1 MFKSW
6 PKDLTKALD
15 GWSAGEDHELLEYL
29 PVVYDELRRLARL
42 QLRRERR
49 GHTLQTTALV
59 HEAYL
64 KLAAQR
70 SLKWRNR
77 SHFFGVASILMR
89 RILVDYARRRQAA
102 RRGGGA
108 EHVTLDASVLMSKP
122 AGVDV
127 IALDEALRRLAEI
140 DQRQSRIVEMHF
152 FGGLTFDEVAGVLQ
166 IAPSTARDD
175 WTMARAWLYDQIRRR

>member
-1 MFKSW
+1 MSKR
-6 PKDLTKALD
+6 PYQDLTQALEGLSD
-15 GWSAGEDHELLEYL
+15 RESRELQEYL

-42 QLRRERR
+42 HLRRERK

-70 SLKWRNR
+70 NMKWRGR
-77 SHFFGVASILMR
+77 GHFFAVASLLMR
-89 RILVDYARRRQAA
+89 RILVDYARRREAA

-108 EHVTLDASVLMSKP
+108 ERVTLDASMLASRQ
-122 AGVDV
+122 ASVDL
-127 IALDEALRRLAEI
+127 IALDEALDRLAEI

-152 FGGLTFDEVAGVLQ
+152 FGGLTFDEIAEVLR
-166 IAPSTARDD
+166 IASSTARDD
-175 WTMARAWLYDQIRRR
+175 WTVARAWLYDQLRRR